1 MCLLRLRARN
11 ACHAVDGSAGLSDSE
26 FQCRFINTVPMV
38 ANHNDWYASDG
49 IHANATGEQAI
60 ADAVWKQMKA
70 DCAGQAASSGCC
82 M

>member
-1 MCLLRLRARN
+1 
-11 ACHAVDGSAGLSDSE
+11 VDGSAGLSDSE